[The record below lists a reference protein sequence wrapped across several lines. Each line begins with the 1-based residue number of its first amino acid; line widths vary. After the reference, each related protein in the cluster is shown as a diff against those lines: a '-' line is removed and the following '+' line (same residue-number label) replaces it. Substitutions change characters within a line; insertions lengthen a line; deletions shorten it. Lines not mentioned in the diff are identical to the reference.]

1 MSRKL
6 IISLFIIIC
15 AILPPLVISLTTD
28 LALGDEVYHYRLAK
42 NFYLLGQRPV
52 ADILYQDSKR
62 IEFYYVHDIL
72 WHFLLAIIWKATGG
86 VSFIVAQIYH
96 AFYYYSL
103 VFLAYLLGREL
114 YSKEVG
120 IYSAVLVATVPM
132 VAAFGILFYSDIPSV
147 VFAVL
152 CALLIIK
159 KKYLCAGLALGLSYL
174 AKRNGLLFVPAI
186 ILIVFYDQV
195 SLKVKLRNLL
205 IIFAV
210 ASVIIFPDILW
221 RKQAFKEMPPSIWS
235 SVTKIMHRAATPITK
250 IMKRAHTASAA
261 PAASTPTA
269 SAPTGDVA
277 SFANLAAGDY
287 PFLKYFK
294 DYLFLSYF
302 GLTLILCLIMYFF
315 HKYKWF
321 KKQDIILWTLIIS
334 YILPYLYFL
343 GLCKEMRYL
352 MPIIPFVAILAARS
366 IVSIRKRPVKIMIIL
381 ICILQLFATVCY
393 VCMKRSVPQD
403 LKDSFAYVKENTP
416 RDADI
421 LYLEYIGMEMA
432 DRKIRWSKFDLLD
445 KIFWEPDA
453 QEVLCALEEM
463 SIDYILIRNSRV
475 YDDRNMRY
483 IGGYPKSFV
492 ERLPTLPF
500 VRLVYENSQA
510 SVWEVAKR

>member
-1 MSRKL
+1 
-6 IISLFIIIC
+6 
-15 AILPPLVISLTTD
+15 
-28 LALGDEVYHYRLAK
+28 
-42 NFYLLGQRPV
+42 V
-52 ADILYQDSKR
+52 ADILYQDSKQ

-86 VSFIVAQIYH
+86 ISFIVAQIYH
-96 AFYYYSL
+96 AFYYYL
-103 VFLAYLLGREL
+103 LAFLTFVLGKEL
-114 YSKEVG
+114 YNKEVG

-132 VAAFGILFYSDIPSV
+132 VAAFSVILYSDILSV
-147 VFAVL
+147 VFSVL
-152 CALLIIK
+152 CVLLVIK
-159 KKYLCAGLALGLSYL
+159 KKYLWAGVSLGMVYL

-186 ILIVFYDQV
+186 ILIVFYEQV

-205 IIFAV
+205 IIFAI
-210 ASVIIFPDILW
+210 ASVIIFPDIYW
-221 RKQAFKEMPPSIWS
+221 RKQVFKEMPPSIWS
-235 SVTKIMHRAATPITK
+235 SVTKIMQRATTPVTK
-250 IMKRAHTASAA
+250 IIKRAHTASTA
-261 PAASTPTA
+261 PIASTPTASAPIA

-302 GLTLILCLIMYFF
+302 GLTLILCLIIYFF

-334 YILPYLYFL
+334 YILLYLYFM

-352 MPIIPFVAILAARS
+352 MQIIPFVEILAARS
-366 IVSIRKRPVKIMIIL
+366 IVSIRKRPVKIVIIL
-381 ICILQLFATVCY
+381 ICIFQLFATVCY
-393 VCMKRSVPQD
+393 VCLKRRVPQG

-421 LYLEYIGMEMA
+421 LYLEYVGMEMA
-432 DRKIRWSKFDLLD
+432 DRKIRWSKFGLLD

-453 QEVLCALEEM
+453 QEVLCAMEEM

-475 YDDRNMRY
+475 YDDQNMRY

-492 ERLPTLPF
+492 ERLSTLPF
-500 VRLVYENSQA
+500 VRLIYENSQA
-510 SVWEVAKR
+510 SVWEVAK